1 MALKSLPS
9 GTLLN
14 VAGFSANVK
23 PLFPS
28 SRLCSNVSATRQSTP
43 CSPLSPLPAPWLGV
57 RAGGP
62 GVRCDA
68 RSPCAQ
74 ETLRRT
80 CEHLGGL
87 RADAGGTNLL
97 AALGWA
103 LAQPLHHGYPRQLF
117 LFTDAAAGNASRIL
131 RLVRRQASTVRYGS
145 GTAAGSRCSPCA
157 LGCSHRFLGVDA
169 VLSDVV

>member
-14 VAGFSANVK
+14 LASFGADIK

-28 SRLCSNVSATRQSTP
+28 SRLCSNVSTTGKSWGSTNP
-43 CSPLSPLPAPWLGV
+43 PLSFSQLLDLGWGLV
-57 RAGGP
+57 SRDRCEAGSL
-62 GVRCDA
+62 CW
-68 RSPCAQ
+68 Q
-74 ETLRRT
+74 ETLRRA

-87 RADAGGTNLL
+87 RADPGGTNLL

-117 LFTDAAAGNASRIL
+117 LFTGAAVGNASRIL
-131 RLVRRQASTVRYGS
+131 RLVRRQASTVRYGA
-145 GTAAGSRCSPCA
+145 GTAAG
-157 LGCSHRFLGVDA
+157 LGVP
-169 VLSDVV
+169 